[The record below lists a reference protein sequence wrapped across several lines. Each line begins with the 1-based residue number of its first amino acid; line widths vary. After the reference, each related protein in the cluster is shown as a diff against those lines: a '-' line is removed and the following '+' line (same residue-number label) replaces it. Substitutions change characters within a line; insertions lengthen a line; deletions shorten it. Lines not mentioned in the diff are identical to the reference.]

1 MNPEQSAPAALIAI
15 LEANDPSFETKARAC
30 RQLALTGDAAAVPV
44 LAGLL
49 ADEKLGDYAR
59 NALETLPCP
68 EAGAALRNAL
78 PRLKGRQMA
87 GVVDSLGMRRDP
99 AAVADLAAMANDPAA
114 ALEAGVPGALAKIG
128 TDEAVAALKRILASP
143 HAGLRM
149 ASVHAALAAAR
160 DLLASGRGS
169 HAAEL
174 LAALPGNGLPAYLTA
189 AAEGLRER
197 ARFVPLFDGKTLT
210 GWEGDPQ
217 WFAVRDGAI
226 IAGSLDRAIPH
237 NEFLCTAGE
246 YGDFELRLQVR
257 LTAAQGNGG
266 IQFRSKRVPNS
277 SEVSGYQADAAAGYW
292 GGIYDESRRAKFL
305 GERVGPE
312 ALAKVLNPG
321 DWNDYRIRC
330 EGPRVRLWLNGLL
343 TTDYT
348 ETDANIPRTGRIA
361 VQIHAGPPTEA
372 SYRRIGIEVL

>member
-1 MNPEQSAPAALIAI
+1 MNPEQSAPDALIAI
-15 LEANDPSFETKARAC
+15 LEANDPSLETKARSC

-59 NALETLPCP
+59 NALETLPSP

-78 PRLKGRQMA
+78 PRLKGRLLA
-87 GVVDSLGMRRDP
+87 GVVDSLGMLRDP
-99 AAVADLAAMANDPAA
+99 AALADLAAIANDPAA
-114 ALEAGVPGALAKIG
+114 DLEAGVPDALARIG
-128 TDEAVAALKRILASP
+128 TDDAVAALKRMLASP
-143 HAGLRM
+143 HAGLQM

-160 DLLASGRGS
+160 DLLASGRRS
-169 HAAEL
+169 SATEL

-226 IAGSLDRAIPH
+226 IAGSLDRAIPR

-266 IQFRSKRVPNS
+266 IQFRSKRVPGS

-305 GERVGPE
+305 GERVSAE
-312 ALAKVLNPG
+312 TLAKVLKPG

-348 ETDANIPRTGRIA
+348 ETDAGIPRTGRIA

-372 SYRRIGIEVL
+372 SYRRIGIETL